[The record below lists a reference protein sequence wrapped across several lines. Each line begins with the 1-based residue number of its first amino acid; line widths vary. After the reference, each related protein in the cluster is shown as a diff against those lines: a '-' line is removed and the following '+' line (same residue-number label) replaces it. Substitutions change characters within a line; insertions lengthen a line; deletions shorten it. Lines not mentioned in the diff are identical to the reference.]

1 MYTGAETSK
10 ETQHITPHIAAHKS
24 SLASTSSVSTLS
36 SVALSVSG
44 GAQDLAQPHLS
55 HKSGLSAHIP
65 TYRVGLHA
73 PHHSVVKGLD
83 HDIPSL
89 AARHHIHASHST
101 QLSKSAPQDLS
112 AHATAAA
119 GKTLP
124 QELTPHTST
133 HHKPLPH
140 IHTVVSQGMNPSPIG
155 TLIPAHQAD
164 RGSPYFRV
172 PDSVISVQGPSAV
185 LVSTVGE
192 GIASTHPTSQTT
204 TLVHAQSTLPVQSTA
219 TNLTT
224 MPTTSLAANV
234 SLPGGVNPAVATTLS
249 QTNMLTGECIATP
262 HNVSS
267 NCAVAQTNLR
277 NVKKEKAEQLEGM
290 GMTAGQGGNG
300 IQQTEGPHR
309 DLVRQALQAVVTHPQ
324 QKTGNDQEVI
334 EYNYTAGDIAEL
346 LMMNIQ
352 VNASLQA
359 MNKSTVPPETGSGQV
374 VVLQPAA
381 VDETNSLQPQLQT
394 PKRRRPKM
402 SEDAQVE
409 RRTRIALRMREK
421 RAGESEE
428 QKRLRRIREAERM
441 RRKRATEDEIQKLR
455 RRQEAAARARN
466 RRASMS
472 PEERIIDR
480 QKAADRMRLRRAT
493 ESDEAK
499 AIRRLKAAERMRKR
513 RASETPE
520 QRAMR
525 RQNIALRMKVRRKRK
540 IDEDLED
547 IQPSEIITRNMA
559 SKALKSENNRNNA
572 VHQGNS
578 GTVTNMNSN
587 QSSNISNSQLVT
599 PTSHILVPS
608 SIGVGGS
615 IAVPVLEVDPT
626 LPAISL
632 GNSSGLST
640 VDMTQL
646 SQPLSLHKS
655 VSTTQEQER
664 RLPLSLHKHVAVS
677 QESSPSATS
686 APVATLLSSMN
697 TSSHSHMEPIPLHKT
712 TNYHHHLPHLLHYH
726 QHHTSSQHH
735 HQHHHQ
741 HLQQRH
747 PHQ

>member
-83 HDIPSL
+83 HDVPSL

-140 IHTVVSQGMNPSPIG
+140 IHTVVSQGMNHSPIG

-249 QTNMLTGECIATP
+249 QTNMLT
-262 HNVSS
+262 
-267 NCAVAQTNLR
+267 
-277 NVKKEKAEQLEGM
+277 
-290 GMTAGQGGNG
+290 
-300 IQQTEGPHR
+300 
-309 DLVRQALQAVVTHPQ
+309 
-324 QKTGNDQEVI
+324 
-334 EYNYTAGDIAEL
+334 EL

-540 IDEDLED
+540 IEEDLED

-608 SIGVGGS
+608 SIGVGAS